1 MYFSAIVAHNSN
13 RIIGGDNKLLWD
25 LPEDL
30 KRFRDITMGS
40 PIVMGRKTFESIGKP
55 LPGRENII
63 LTRDTEFKAEGCFVY
78 NDMNEIISDYKD
90 GGEVFI
96 IGGGE
101 IYKLFLPHIQRLYVT
116 VVDGEHKGDTYFP
129 PYPDELW
136 SKFFEER
143 FDGYRYESWIRK
155 KKLSDEL
162 SLTSRIIEINTYLT
176 TKVVRRRNT
185 RYQPNT
191 SDVDQYLREEVS
203 KLIKDKE
210 KLKNNGVIKRSKSGE
225 VQSVSKGA

>member
-1 MYFSAIVAHNSN
+1 MFS
-13 RIIGGDNKLLWD
+13 
-25 LPEDL
+25 
-30 KRFRDITMGS
+30 
-40 PIVMGRKTFESIGKP
+40 TFYQI
-55 LPGRENII
+55 
-63 LTRDTEFKAEGCFVY
+63 
-78 NDMNEIISDYKD
+78 
-90 GGEVFI
+90 
-96 IGGGE
+96 
-101 IYKLFLPHIQRLYVT
+101 H
-116 VVDGEHKGDTYFP
+116 
-129 PYPDELW
+129 
-136 SKFFEER
+136 
-143 FDGYRYESWIRK
+143 SWIRK

-225 VQSVSKGA
+225 VQSVSKDA